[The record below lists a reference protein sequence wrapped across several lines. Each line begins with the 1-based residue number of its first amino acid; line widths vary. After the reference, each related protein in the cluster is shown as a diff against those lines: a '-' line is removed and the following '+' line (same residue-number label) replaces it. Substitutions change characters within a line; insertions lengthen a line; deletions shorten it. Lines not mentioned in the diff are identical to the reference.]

1 MNDTLNDTLKS
12 GGTRTGPRPHFI
24 VIGGG
29 FAGLWATRALAKAA
43 LDITLI
49 DRANHH
55 LFQPLLYQVATAG
68 LSAPDIAAP
77 LRQILR
83 SQANARVLMAEVSGI
98 NLPQQQVLLSDGQA
112 LHYDQ
117 LLVASGAT
125 HAYFGHDEW
134 APHAPGLKTLDDALL
149 IRRRLL
155 LAFERAEAATTAEE
169 QKAWLHFAVVGG
181 GPTGVELAGTL
192 AEIARHTLRQEF
204 RRIDPRQAQVRLI
217 EAGPVLLASF
227 PVKLQQRT
235 RVQLEGLG
243 VEVLCGTPVADITGS
258 GYRLGDSIVPCRTVL
273 WAAGV
278 AASPL
283 GAILC
288 TGGGAELDRAG
299 RVKVNP
305 DLTLPG
311 HPEVFVAGDLA
322 ALTQANGRPVP
333 GVAPAAK
340 QMGAHVAA
348 TVQARLKGQPSKP
361 FIYAD
366 YGNLATIGRM
376 AAVVDL
382 RGLQFSGVLAWWF
395 WLAAHVFFLIG
406 FRNRISVL
414 INWAWAY
421 WTYQRGARIVLGRDG
436 VAKDSRLS
444 D

>member
-1 MNDTLNDTLKS
+1 MNQPADKRGS
-12 GGTRTGPRPHFI
+12 GAKLV

-29 FAGLWATRALAKAA
+29 FAGLWATRALAGAP

-83 SQANARVLMAEVSGI
+83 DQANVSVLMAEVSGI
-98 NLPQQQVLLSDGQA
+98 DLPQKTVTLQGGQQLP
-112 LHYDQ
+112 YDQ

-125 HAYFGHDEW
+125 YSYFGHDEW

-149 IRRRLL
+149 IRRRVL
-155 LAFERAEAATTAEE
+155 LAFERAEAATTEEE
-169 QKAWLHFAVVGG
+169 QQAWLHFAVVGG

-204 RRIDPRQAQVRLI
+204 RRIDPRHAQVRLI
-217 EAGPVLLASF
+217 EAGPALLASF
-227 PVKLQQRT
+227 PPRLQQRT
-235 RVQLEGLG
+235 RTQLERLG
-243 VEVLCGTPVADITGS
+243 VKVQCGTPVADITAT
-258 GYRLGDSIVPCRTVL
+258 GYRLGDRVESCRTVL

-283 GAILC
+283 GGLL
-288 TGGGAELDRAG
+288 GAEIDRAG
-299 RVKVNP
+299 RVKVNA

-311 HPEVFVAGDLA
+311 HPDVFVAGDLA
-322 ALTQANGRPVP
+322 AVLQPDGRPVP

-340 QMGAHVAA
+340 QMGSHVAA
-348 TVQARLKGQPSKP
+348 TLKARLKGQPSTP
-361 FIYAD
+361 FVYAD

-395 WLAAHVFFLIG
+395 WLAAHIFFLIG
-406 FRNRISVL
+406 FHNRVSVL

-421 WTYQRGARIVLGRDG
+421 WTYQRSARIVLGRDAPAEMPPPG
-436 VAKDSRLS
+436 A
-444 D
+444 